1 MVPMKSSFWSFK
13 VVGREAL
20 RQLEH
25 ASRLALVPV
34 NRDRWHFTGRNVWV
48 RALGKLELAGIM
60 RIGHRVRPF
69 DEDALDTRWRAKLQ
83 APVGRAEDVDPPIA
97 DHLRAIFEKAAPVD
111 GHDL

>member
-1 MVPMKSSFWSFK
+1 MKSSFWSFK

-34 NRDRWHFTGRNVWV
+34 NGDRWHFTGRNVRV
-48 RALGKLELAGIM
+48 RALGELELAGVM

-69 DEDALDTRWRAKLQ
+69 DEDALHARWRAELQ
-83 APVGRAEDVDPPIA
+83 APVGRTEDVNAPIA
-97 DHLRAIFEKAAPVD
+97 DHLRAILEKAPPVD